1 MSHDEEIKQGGRFSF
16 GENWSRFLS
25 VLDDNRIAAA
35 ETSLRKMLGVASLEG
50 KTVLDIGSGSG
61 LFSLA
66 ARRLGARVHSFDY
79 DPRSVACTRELK
91 RRYFLDDAAWIVDE
105 GSALDI
111 KYLQGLGQ
119 FDLVYSWGVLHH
131 TGQMWKALQN
141 ISEMVRSDGALFI
154 SIYND
159 QGWISK
165 YWTTVKIF
173 YNTGIIGKVT
183 MTLLHVPYLLWLR
196 YLVRG
201 LTGKL
206 PIERGMSLW
215 VDTIDWLGGYPFE
228 VATPDD
234 IFRFFH
240 EKDFVLENI
249 KTCRGRMGCNEFVFS
264 KRGENAK

>member
-1 MSHDEEIKQGGRFSF
+1 M
-16 GENWSRFLS
+16 
-25 VLDDNRIAAA
+25 
-35 ETSLRKMLGVASLEG
+35 EG

-91 RRYFLDDAAWIVDE
+91 RRYFPDDAAWIVDE

-111 KYLQGLGQ
+111 KYLQGLRK

-131 TGQMWKALQN
+131 TGQMWQALQN
-141 ISEMVRSDGALFI
+141 ASEMVRSDGTLFI

-165 YWTTVKIF
+165 YWTRVKIF
-173 YNTGIIGKVT
+173 YNTGVIGKAT
-183 MTLLHVPYLLWLR
+183 MTFLHVPYLFWLR

-201 LTGKL
+201 LTGRL
-206 PIERGMSLW
+206 PIGRGMSLW
-215 VDTIDWLGGYPFE
+215 VDTIDWLGGWP
-228 VATPDD
+228 
-234 IFRFFH
+234 
-240 EKDFVLENI
+240 K
-249 KTCRGRMGCNEFVFS
+249 
-264 KRGENAK
+264 